1 MARVLCNINVISF
14 HLQQQQQQT
23 HTGKKQTVP
32 CQYLGPKGYC
42 QKAPCAYGN
51 GESYGAHCPL
61 LVAGFMCSTLTLGM
75 MF

>member
-14 HLQQQQQQT
+14 HLQQQQQQQT

-32 CQYLGPKGYC
+32 KEYC

-51 GESYGAHCPL
+51 GGSYGAHCPL